1 MFEDVV
7 VPAEQF
13 EVPEGGG
20 SSVGPVPDEVDVT
33 PSRRAVTAG
42 MGAMPVAGDH
52 RPFIAAGT
60 SRVVRPMSTGSPAG
74 PNTIR
79 LIVLSQQIRRMS
91 SGVRTF
97 AGALSVSEYRS
108 GLEAAGFSS
117 ISLTPT
123 HRVTDGLDSM
133 IVRAVKP

>member
-1 MFEDVV
+1 MWWMSHYLAGRSQPGWV
-7 VPAEQF
+7 QCR
-13 EVPEGGG
+13 
-20 SSVGPVPDEVDVT
+20 
-33 PSRRAVTAG
+33 SRAITA
-42 MGAMPVAGDH
+42 
-52 RPFIAAGT
+52 RLIAAGT
-60 SRVVRPMSTGSPAG
+60 TRVVRPMSTGSPAG